1 MFLELAGATHDLHDE
16 SRTDFD
22 RQFMDSA
29 TISLGKMLGEEVASA
44 AIKALCGDPPR
55 ARAETIIPKLNRL
68 FGVGAPVISKIM
80 LKDFFI
86 RLDIPWE
93 ESKSFD
99 PASLLDCCRR
109 EFLAKQKVGQIA

>member
-1 MFLELAGATHDLHDE
+1 
-16 SRTDFD
+16 
-22 RQFMDSA
+22 
-29 TISLGKMLGEEVASA
+29 MLGEEVAHA

-55 ARAETIIPKLNRL
+55 ARAETMIPKLNRL

-80 LKDFFI
+80 LKDFFT

-93 ESKSFD
+93 ESRPFD
-99 PASLLDCCRR
+99 PVSLLDCCRR